1 VRYLLLAAALS
12 WCGPVT
18 DAHHETAEFYG
29 GAVEAAQAME
39 CAEPWPSAG
48 VLRCDVYNPYGE
60 PIEMWCDAAR
70 CEYVIP

>member
-1 VRYLLLAAALS
+1 VKYFLLALTLS

-18 DAHHETAEFYG
+18 DAHHETAELYG

-39 CAEPWPSAG
+39 CDEILT

-70 CEYVIP
+70 CEYVVP